1 MKITAAFRTLVVL
14 TAAAALAAGC
24 ATAPKEKP
32 AEQPAPAP
40 KQAGPSPAAL
50 QAIAEAEAAIK
61 EAKALH
67 WIWRDTEKFLKKA
80 KKAAKKGDN
89 AKAIKLARKAK
100 EQAELA
106 VNQYYLEEAKFMIE
120 ELKGRR
126 GLNADQQARL
136 RQAEEAYRNAEGRR
150 AYDLA
155 SALLE
160 ELRNAT
166 IQYTVVRGDSLW
178 KIAGKPEIYGNPY
191 EWPLIYKAN
200 ADQIR
205 DADLIYPGQVFDI
218 DMNPSPDEVAAAIR
232 HAKTRGAWAL
242 GVVEESDK
250 AYLAR

>member
-1 MKITAAFRTLVVL
+1 MKTTAAFRTLIAL
-14 TAAAALAAGC
+14 AAAAALAAGC

-32 AEQPAPAP
+32 AEPPAAEKPS
-40 KQAGPSPAAL
+40 GPSPAAL

-61 EAKALH
+61 EAKALN

-80 KKAAKKGDN
+80 RKAAEKGDN
-89 AKAIKLARKAK
+89 AKAIKLARKAR